1 MPRCIEQMLIVLV
14 LLLLAF
20 DRSLTTNCMS
30 ISNQK
35 CMVKP
40 TLINL
45 NPDDIHYYWFIV
57 SPDRC
62 DGSCNIV
69 EDLFSRI
76 LYPNWIKDLN
86 LKH

>member
-20 DRSLTTNCMS
+20 DRSLTSNCVS

-40 TLINL
+40 KLINL
-45 NPDDIHYYWFIV
+45 NPDDIHYY
-57 SPDRC
+57 
-62 DGSCNIV
+62 
-69 EDLFSRI
+69 
-76 LYPNWIKDLN
+76 
-86 LKH
+86 